1 MIVCERCGEILH
13 LEKIDKILADREEA
27 IQRMNKRSYNG
38 KSKKSNPKEW
48 R

>member
-27 IQRMNKRSYNG
+27 IKRMNQRSYND
-38 KSKKSNPKEW
+38 KSKKRN
-48 R
+48 